1 MNRRTNGAYGV
12 NEGLL
17 ASVLAALVFAVLA
30 VQPLTI
36 VGVTGLINLVNY
48 TTYDIIKRYDVDL
61 LQFMA
66 WSLM

>member
-1 MNRRTNGAYGV
+1 MASQPTARLTHPSC
-12 NEGLL
+12 L
-17 ASVLAALVFAVLA
+17 AIQLA

>member
-1 MNRRTNGAYGV
+1 MNRRTDGAYGV

-17 ASVLAALVFAVLA
+17 ASVLAALVFSVLA